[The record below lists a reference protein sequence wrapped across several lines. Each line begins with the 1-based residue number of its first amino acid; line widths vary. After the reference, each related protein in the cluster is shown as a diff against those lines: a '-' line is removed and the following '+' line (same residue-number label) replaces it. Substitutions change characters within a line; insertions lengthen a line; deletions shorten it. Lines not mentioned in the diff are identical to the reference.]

1 MREMLSHLLQKR
13 FSDSRILKL
22 KNINTILHS
31 NIDLKKKRKR
41 NYDSNNS
48 FDKVV

>member
-1 MREMLSHLLQKR
+1 MLSHLLQKR

-31 NIDLKKKRKR
+31 NIDLKKKEKEITIQITH
-41 NYDSNNS
+41 SI
-48 FDKVV
+48 K